1 MREIIIFSRTGCHL
15 CEIAQEE
22 IERIANEGNVT
33 YSLKEVLID
42 GNEELEREYGFMVP
56 VIHIDGA
63 MHGYGRVEADR
74 LKRVLGIDQ

>member
-15 CEIAQEE
+15 CEIAREE
-22 IERIANEGNVT
+22 IERIADEGNVA

-56 VIHIDGA
+56 VIHVDGA